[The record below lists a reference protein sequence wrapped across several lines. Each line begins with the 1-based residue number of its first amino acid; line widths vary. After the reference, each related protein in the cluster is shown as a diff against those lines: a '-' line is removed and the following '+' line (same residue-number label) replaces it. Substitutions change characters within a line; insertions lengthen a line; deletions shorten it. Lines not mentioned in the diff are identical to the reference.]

1 MPFRTPS
8 RAVVLDAVCLA
19 VFVALGRESH
29 GIGRGIGW
37 FFTVLWP
44 FALGWFTVAFAAGLY
59 SNSTRPWRRL
69 TITWIAGLAAGLVL
83 RSVFTHRAS
92 FSTFAIVVYV
102 FVGLAT
108 FGWRGVAIALR
119 RLRPVARP

>member
-1 MPFRTPS
+1 MPS
-8 RAVVLDAVCLA
+8 RPLSFAPALDAVCLA

-29 GIGRGIGW
+29 GIGRGVGW

-44 FALGWFTVAFAAGLY
+44 FAVGWFAVALAAGLY
-59 SNSTRPWRRL
+59 TARTRPWRRL
-69 TITWIAGLAAGLVL
+69 TVTWIAGLAAGLVL

-108 FGWRGVAIALR
+108 FGWRGVAIAVR
-119 RLRPVARP
+119 RLRPVSRP